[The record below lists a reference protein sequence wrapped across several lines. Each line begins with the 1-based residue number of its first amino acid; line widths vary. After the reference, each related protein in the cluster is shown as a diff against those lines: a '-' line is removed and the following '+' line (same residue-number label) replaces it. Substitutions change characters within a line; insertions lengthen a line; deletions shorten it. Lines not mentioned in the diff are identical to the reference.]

1 MRKEVMDWLNSAEDD
16 LETAEVL
23 LKQSVFYACAFY
35 CQQSAEKALKALFIH
50 RFRKGTALHNLIGLA
65 NELDVPAEILSSSK
79 RLNPHYIQ
87 TRYPDVANAI
97 PKDAY
102 DDEIAGEL
110 LEEAKKVF
118 EWTEKQIMKK

>member
-23 LKQSVFYACAFY
+23 FRQDIFYACAFY
-35 CQQSAEKALKALFIH
+35 CQQSSEKALKALFIH
-50 RFRKGTALHNLIGLA
+50 KFRKGTQLHNLIGLA
-65 NELDVPAEILSSSK
+65 KELGVPQEILSSTK
-79 RLNPHYIQ
+79 RLNPHYVQ

-102 DDEIAGEL
+102 DAEIAQEL
-110 LEEAKKVF
+110 IEEAKKVF
-118 EWTEKQIMKK
+118 EWAEKQIAKK